1 MARLEG
7 ELRRRRPKWAK
18 SPEQTEIEH
27 ADQRYYSS
35 TIGRALDV
43 LDCFTGR
50 NTLSLKQISRQVG
63 LPESSL
69 FRVLQTLRRRN
80 YLQQNIDGTYE
91 LARKLLF
98 GWLANRADAMRDVAR
113 SHIQELAGRFDETAS
128 IAYLFDDRIHVLDC
142 VETFHQIRVSN
153 RPGRV
158 LPPHCSAM
166 GKAITAFQD
175 RGLMDRLLEVYGLS
189 RRTDRTIV
197 ERLSLLAEFER
208 IRASGVAFDREES
221 VVGGICIGAAIR
233 PARAPVVAAI
243 SVSTPVVRM
252 TPERESEIVEA
263 VTQAAE
269 KLAAASLVGDVLESV
284 S

>member
-1 MARLEG
+1 
-7 ELRRRRPKWAK
+7 
-18 SPEQTEIEH
+18 
-27 ADQRYYSS
+27 
-35 TIGRALDV
+35 
-43 LDCFTGR
+43 
-50 NTLSLKQISRQVG
+50 
-63 LPESSL
+63 
-69 FRVLQTLRRRN
+69 
-80 YLQQNIDGTYE
+80 
-91 LARKLLF
+91 
-98 GWLANRADAMRDVAR
+98 
-113 SHIQELAGRFDETAS
+113 
-128 IAYLFDDRIHVLDC
+128 
-142 VETFHQIRVSN
+142 
-153 RPGRV
+153 
-158 LPPHCSAM
+158 
-166 GKAITAFQD
+166 
-175 RGLMDRLLEVYGLS
+175 MDRLLEVYGLS